1 MRLFRWLARCLS
13 RNRPETDSLNTGNVS
28 GVRVTPSVPTR
39 GRTSLS
45 ESRLS
50 SHSESTMTISKGKTY
65 KTGNGLEVRIY
76 ANDCGGSFPIHG
88 AVKGAGGL
96 WSATAWNADGINTSY
111 GIWNLSEVKP
121 KVKVERFANIYVRDG
136 KPQILVHRKKK
147 TADKHANKDRIACVK
162 IDLDVEHGTG
172 L

>member
-13 RNRPETDSLNTGNVS
+13 RNRPETDSLNTSNVS
-28 GVRVTPSVPTR
+28 GVRVPPSEPDWYR
-39 GRTSLS
+39 KSLS

-50 SHSESTMTISKGKTY
+50 SSSESIMTISKGKTY

-76 ANDCGGSFPIHG
+76 ADDGGTDYPIHG
-88 AVKGAGGL
+88 AIKA
-96 WSATAWNADGINTSY
+96 SDGTWTIAKWDTTGRNNHY
-111 GIWNLSEVKP
+111 ANWNLSEVKP

-147 TADKHANKDRIACVK
+147 TADKRANKDRIACVK